1 MPEEETKQL
10 NIRVSSKLHN
20 KLKFLAQ
27 DNQKTMGDYI
37 NKLLNQYADE
47 DFAGDDLK
55 SNVIKDINI
64 RLSNLENILLPIV
77 FKLAILNC

>member
-27 DNQKTMGDYI
+27 DNEATMGDYI
-37 NKLLNQYADE
+37 NKLLNQYADD
-47 DFAGDDLK
+47 DFAGD
-55 SNVIKDINI
+55 N
-64 RLSNLENILLPIV
+64 
-77 FKLAILNC
+77 FKGR